1 MLVNGLEPDV
11 TVAPSSVNHRLLIS
25 FDDGRLRDFKL
36 TVVVRTSCPLPCEPG
51 LSPTTSHLVHAAVD
65 LLTCC
70 ELVMYVI

>member
-1 MLVNGLEPDV
+1 MILNFWFGLWGADED
-11 TVAPSSVNHRLLIS
+11 RCG
-25 FDDGRLRDFKL
+25 DGSQSER
-36 TVVVRTSCPLPCEPG
+36 PALPCDPG